1 MLKTLVTWCSIAF
14 LLVISPLLHIQ
25 IQAFLTTVGAYPAI
39 KALAAQSRLSLGI
52 IFTICNLLSA
62 AFTASITILPSSY
75 LAPKQPTIIAVV
87 FALVLISLPISLFW
101 KLEEASAFATVMML
115 GELVAIACTAI
126 LFARIGTVVG
136 AKKGP
141 VI

>member
-1 MLKTLVTWCSIAF
+1 MLKTLATWCSIAF
-14 LLVISPLLHIQ
+14 LLVISPIIHIQ

-39 KALAAQSRLSLGI
+39 KAIAAQSHISLGI
-52 IFTICNLLSA
+52 IFTLFNLLSA

-75 LAPKQPTIIAVV
+75 LAPKQPMTIAAL
-87 FALVLISLPISLFW
+87 FALVLVSLPISIFW
-101 KLEEASAFATVMML
+101 KLPEASTFATVIML

-136 AKKGP
+136 AKKR
-141 VI
+141 